1 MPPSE
6 LSGTVIMSILCLYL
20 NEDAGAPKEGLANM
34 IYLKFNWDDYFEG
47 TDLKTLQINMLVSAS
62 LILKNHYNEG

>member
-20 NEDAGAPKEGLANM
+20 NEDAGAPKEELANM
-34 IYLKFNWDDYFEG
+34 IYLKFNCDDYFEG

-62 LILKNHYNEG
+62 IILKNHYNEG